1 MPEVGH
7 AGPTSDAQMAVKGRR
22 MQADLI
28 MVIGVTI
35 AFFAV
40 PALVYAWSEGEA
52 PRSAAV
58 FLLIGLA
65 LGFYA
70 TTVKPGGFDLMDI
83 PLAFVVVAGD
93 ILN

>member
-1 MPEVGH
+1 
-7 AGPTSDAQMAVKGRR
+7 

-28 MVIGVTI
+28 MVVGVTI
-35 AFFAV
+35 AFFAI

-52 PRSAAV
+52 PRSAAL
-58 FLLIGLA
+58 FLFIGCA

-70 TTVKPGGFDLMDI
+70 TTVKPGGFDLADI
-83 PLAFVVVAGD
+83 PMAFIVVVGD